1 MFTRYVVVQGTTN
14 NEETMS
20 IHGEIMNIRSRNP
33 YKQGTPSYIA
43 YEQGH
48 RDARHDAAEL
58 AEVAVSEAESERPA
72 TNDFRHFIP
81 GRHPEDK
88 T

>member
-1 MFTRYVVVQGTTN
+1 VD
-14 NEETMS
+14 

-33 YKQGTPSYIA
+33 YKQGTPGYIA

-48 RDARHDAAEL
+48 RDARHDAAGMAGE
-58 AEVAVSEAESERPA
+58 AVSVAENERPA
-72 TNDFRHFIP
+72 TNDYRHFIP